1 MYNMIDF
8 TSKQLSWIVISFAGI
23 GGGGYMT
30 LDQKVVEIDKK
41 VAVVNK
47 QLEES
52 EKQMSR
58 IENAV
63 LRIEDRSYR
72 KDK

>member
-1 MYNMIDF
+1 MIDF
-8 TSKQLSWIVISFAGI
+8 TSKQLSWIVITSLGV
-23 GGGGYMT
+23 GGSGYLT
-30 LDQKVVEIDKK
+30 LDQKVGEIDKK

-52 EKQMSR
+52 EKQLSR

-63 LRIEDRSYR
+63 LRIEDRNYKR
-72 KDK
+72 DK

>member
-1 MYNMIDF
+1 MIDF
-8 TSKQLSWIVISFAGI
+8 TSKQLSWLVVSFAGI
-23 GGGGYMT
+23 GGGGYLT

-47 QLEES
+47 QLEEA

-58 IENAV
+58 IENSI
-63 LRIEDRSYR
+63 LRIEERGYK

>member
-1 MYNMIDF
+1 MIDF
-8 TSKQLSWIVISFAGI
+8 TSKQLSWLMVSFAGI
-23 GGGGYMT
+23 GGTGYMT

-41 VAVVNK
+41 VAVVNQ
-47 QLEES
+47 QLAEA

-63 LRIEDRSYR
+63 LRIEERGYKR
-72 KDK
+72 DK